1 MGTDKGLQIRTAVF
15 TVNYEP
21 DQRELSRGSDR
32 TQTGTLQ
39 FRKEDLRTQGQG
51 QTFLSAPPTFAST
64 VAWVGGKRLP
74 LSYLLGFDFYLIM
87 HLKGVAFAT
96 YSEKNQK
103 QII

>member
-1 MGTDKGLQIRTAVF
+1 MGTDKRLQIRTAVF

-39 FRKEDLRTQGQG
+39 FRKEDLRTQG
-51 QTFLSAPPTFAST
+51 LSAPPTFAST

-96 YSEKNQK
+96 YAEKNQK